1 MTTYYSGKPPVETAW
16 IAWSQYFKEY
26 GRSLDVLPEK
36 DSYTGEKI
44 KLKNKKVS
52 DIIGYKNIYNQI
64 EESNK
69 NIKAYEI
76 MPSYCDKKTKVTI
89 SANTIEEMCASIIT
103 LCKNTENK
111 FVMAYSDKPDG
122 IMHKT
127 GSCSEEVKEFIYKAE
142 QEFEKMLYELNG
154 TDTLVILSA
163 DHGHQDIKE
172 FVDILEIEEIQDCL
186 IMPPTLESRMVGFFV
201 KENKK
206 NDFEQIFNKMFKDK
220 YILYSREN
228 LLKENLLGYG
238 DKHKKIDEFLGDYIA
253 IAVSDIGIKMGTYLS
268 NEMKKQEEK
277 KSSHCGLT
285 ENEMRVPVIV
295 FDLKK

>member
-1 MTTYYSGKPPVETAW
+1 MDNNIVMPDYNHCILNLITSILKNYDVETKYNTLEKVDELLEKKYKNIVLVILDGLGDNILNTISPDGIFSKNKIDKITSVYPSTTTAAMTTYYSGKPPVETAW

-163 DHGHQDIKE
+163 DHGHQDTRL
-172 FVDILEIEEIQDCL
+172 FNNASN
-186 IMPPTLESRMVGFFV
+186 TRV
-201 KENKK
+201 KNGRLFCKRK
-206 NDFEQIFNKMFKDK
+206 
-220 YILYSREN
+220 
-228 LLKENLLGYG
+228 
-238 DKHKKIDEFLGDYIA
+238 
-253 IAVSDIGIKMGTYLS
+253 
-268 NEMKKQEEK
+268 
-277 KSSHCGLT
+277 
-285 ENEMRVPVIV
+285 
-295 FDLKK
+295 

>member
-1 MTTYYSGKPPVETAW
+1 MDNNIVMPDYNHCILNLITSILKNYDVETKYNTLEKVDELLEKKYKNIVLVILDGLGDNILNTISPDGIFSKNKIDKITSVYPSTTTAAMTTYYSGKPPVETAW

-111 FVMAYSDKPDG
+111 FVMAS
-122 IMHKT
+122 
-127 GSCSEEVKEFIYKAE
+127 
-142 QEFEKMLYELNG
+142 
-154 TDTLVILSA
+154 
-163 DHGHQDIKE
+163 
-172 FVDILEIEEIQDCL
+172 
-186 IMPPTLESRMVGFFV
+186 
-201 KENKK
+201 
-206 NDFEQIFNKMFKDK
+206 
-220 YILYSREN
+220 
-228 LLKENLLGYG
+228 
-238 DKHKKIDEFLGDYIA
+238 
-253 IAVSDIGIKMGTYLS
+253 
-268 NEMKKQEEK
+268 
-277 KSSHCGLT
+277 
-285 ENEMRVPVIV
+285 
-295 FDLKK
+295 